1 MNYVSDYI
9 ADENLFSSFND
20 LAVKTFSLDF
30 ASWKNTGC
38 NEGSYV
44 PHSFSHEGRIV
55 ANVSVTR
62 AEMIINHKSAKAIQ
76 IGTVMT
82 DPSYRGQGLSRKLIE
97 AVLKEYSGADFV
109 YLFANDSVLDF
120 YPKFGFHS
128 SDEFIYCNDNLSEF
142 KSISGARKLNGRQS
156 EDIAVLKDILS
167 KRVFLSQ
174 LFGIK
179 GAVSIPLWHFLNTY
193 TDAFHYIPDLD
204 CFAVYSVQNG
214 ELCLYDV
221 ISTSPLKADDV
232 LPYIM
237 SSDVK
242 KIIYHFMP
250 DEFDMRAVRSE
261 RFYYDKMFYFGRDI
275 KLPDNIKY
283 PAVYTA

>member
-1 MNYVSDYI
+1 MEYVTDFFY
-9 ADENLFSSFND
+9 DKNLFLSFND

-30 ASWKNTGC
+30 SSWKNTGC
-38 NEGSYV
+38 SDGSYV
-44 PHSFSHEGRIV
+44 PHSIVNDGKIV
-55 ANVSVTR
+55 ANVSVTKVDV
-62 AEMIINHKSAKAIQ
+62 MISHKPAKAIQ

-82 DPSYRGQGLSRKLIE
+82 DPSFRGQGLSRKLIE
-97 AVLKEYSGADFV
+97 VVLKEYSSADLF

-128 SDEFIYCNDNLSEF
+128 SDEFIYCKDNLSEF

-193 TDAFHYIPDLD
+193 TDAFHYIPDVD
-204 CFAVYSVQNG
+204 CVAVYSVQNG

-232 LPYIM
+232 LPYII

-250 DEFDMRAVRSE
+250 DEFDPCAVRSD
-261 RFYYDKMFYFGRDI
+261 RFYYDRIFYFGRDI

>member
-20 LAVKTFSLDF
+20 LANKTFSLDF
-30 ASWKNTGC
+30 STWKKAGC
-38 NEGSYV
+38 YDGSYV
-44 PHSFSHEGRIV
+44 PHSFAQDGKII
-55 ANVSVTR
+55 ANVSVTKVD
-62 AEMIINHKSAKAIQ
+62 MMINHKFVRAIQ
-76 IGTVMT
+76 IGTVVT
-82 DPSYRGQGLSRKLIE
+82 DASFRGQGLSRKLIE
-97 AVLKEYSGADFV
+97 VVLKEYSSADLF

-120 YPKFGFHS
+120 YPKFGFHP
-128 SDEFIYCNDNLSEF
+128 SDEFLYCNDNLLEF
-142 KSISGARKLNGRQS
+142 KNISGARSLNRRKS
-156 EDIAVLKDILS
+156 EDIDILKDILS

-174 LFGIK
+174 IFGIK
-179 GAVSIPLWHFLNTY
+179 GAVSIPLWHFLNTF
-193 TDAFHYIPDLD
+193 TDAFHYIPDVN
-204 CFAVYSVQNG
+204 CVAVYSVQNG

-221 ISTSPLKADDV
+221 ISESALKADDV
-232 LPYIM
+232 LPYII

-250 DEFDMRAVRSE
+250 DEFDPYAVRSD
-261 RFYYDKMFYFGRDI
+261 RFCYDKMFYLGKNI